1 MNTSPAAPIG
11 RIIAV
16 LGACG
21 FASTFTMRLLDP
33 IVPELATE
41 FQRPLSDIA
50 IFSTGFALSYALSQ
64 PVLGPFGDAIGKTRM
79 IRFSVFALAGLLL
92 LTSLSSGYSL
102 MFFLRAVSGAVGGG
116 IIPLALA
123 AIGDAV
129 PLGERQIAIG
139 RFLAMIILGQMAG
152 ATASGLVADH
162 FGWRAVFVLAAL
174 LALAA
179 GTLAAFFLPSRR
191 EATSSL
197 PQFGAVMRGYR
208 GIFANPRTMPLYL
221 LVMVEGAV
229 AYGFFPYI
237 AGILGERAGTGASEA
252 GLVIG
257 MAGVGGIL
265 YAIMVRRIVQTLG
278 VRLMTR
284 LGGVVMGLSLL
295 AFSLE
300 LPWWTAL
307 GLFFVHGFSFYLLH
321 NNLQTYST
329 ELSTTHRG
337 AAVGLFAASF
347 FVGNGLGPAVFG
359 ALHHFVGAASSL
371 MVYGCALIL
380 IGLAAPALLGISQR
394 PR

>member
-1 MNTSPAAPIG
+1 MSTSPAAPIG

-33 IVPELATE
+33 IVPELALE
-41 FQRPLSDIA
+41 FQRPLGDIA

-64 PVLGPFGDAIGKTRM
+64 PILGPFGDAIGKTRM

-92 LTSLSSGYSL
+92 LTSFSSGYSL

-129 PLGERQIAIG
+129 PLAERQIAIG
-139 RFLAMIILGQMAG
+139 RFLAMIILGQMMG
-152 ATASGLVADH
+152 ATASGFVADH

-174 LALAA
+174 MALAA
-179 GTLAAFFLPSRR
+179 GTLATLFLPSQK
-191 EATSSL
+191 EASGTM
-197 PQFGAVMRGYR
+197 PQFGPVMRGYR
-208 GIFANPRTMPLYL
+208 GIFANPRTVPLYL

-237 AGILGERAGTGASEA
+237 AGILGERAGTGPSEA

-265 YAIMVRRIVQTLG
+265 YAIMVRRIVHTLG

-284 LGGVVMGLSLL
+284 LGGILMGLSLL

-347 FVGNGLGPAVFG
+347 FVGNGLGPAMFG
-359 ALHHFVGAASSL
+359 ALYHFIGAASSL
-371 MVYGCALIL
+371 IAYGCALII